1 MTKGADT
8 VDPENF
14 VEVLAVNCGERRPS
28 TLPPVPRGAELP
40 LAPGQLSLWFMN
52 DLVTNRAAYHVV
64 EAHRLRGR
72 LYADD
77 LRRAMRALVDRHEA
91 LRTCIRVRD
100 GVPYQVIEAAA
111 EFAWEEADVSAAR
124 NPDAAAREVVASRSA
139 EPFDLAAGSLFR
151 VTLVRLSPLEHFF
164 ALTIHQVISDRQST
178 EILFTELSHLYNAL
192 RDGRP
197 AELTTLPAQY
207 SDFAWFQQEL
217 LQGARADQELAYW
230 SEKMTGAPADA
241 GFPID
246 RPRPPVHGNRGSTL
260 QFDLPTGTAAAV
272 RDLGRSRGVT
282 EFMVLLSVFVALLAR
297 YARTRDII
305 VGTPTS
311 SRTRGEFNDLVG
323 FWSNMAVL
331 RADCSDD
338 PIFLELLSRIKD
350 ILGRATVDGGVPFWR
365 LVSALAPDRDLGRHP
380 LFQVTFK
387 AYKASA
393 CFLQLRDLTVESLR
407 LADRTSRFDLSMA
420 VEADSDGQLHG
431 FLSYNE
437 ELFYETTAHQIA
449 EHFQRLLS
457 SVLEDPARRLSRLQM
472 LGDVEWRTILAQS
485 VSPRKTPRQT
495 IKEMVA
501 RSVKLSPHRIAISS
515 AAGAMSYRELD
526 IAAGRIAGLL
536 SARGFGPDDLVAV
549 CLERD
554 PMLVAALLGI
564 AQSGA
569 AYLPIDPGYPPERV
583 RLILG
588 AGGARITLTQR
599 SLADRFPDDSQ
610 IIILDDLPPK
620 AGTALSAEPRPA
632 DLAYVMYTSGSTGK
646 PKGVAVQQQGVA
658 RLALGLPQVATTA
671 DDTFLL
677 LASVAFDASTI
688 EVWVPLAHG
697 ARLVIYPPGPVEPY
711 ELGTVLEAEHVS
723 VLFLTPQLANLV
735 VDTDP
740 SLLSPLRLLI
750 TGGEAMSPP
759 HMRRLR
765 AALPNLTIV
774 NGYGPTEGT
783 SLATDYVLP
792 ELIPSSSVPI
802 GYPIG
807 DTWTFVLDLDM
818 NLVPIGV
825 TGELYIGGP
834 GVARGYL
841 RDPGLTA
848 TRFVADPIGPPGER
862 LYRTGDLVRWHV
874 DGGLEFIGRTDDQVK
889 LRGFRIEP
897 GEIAAAVK
905 GHPAVQDAFV
915 MLRGNGHG
923 AELVAYLVAARELS
937 GELYDELRAYLRD
950 RLPGPMVPSQ
960 FLSVDELPLS
970 SNGKVDRTALPEPEK
985 RSGIPGQLA
994 LRTDAEVAIATE
1006 WATLLGRQEV
1016 YADDNFFLLGG
1027 DSLTAV
1033 RAVSR
1038 LAARFGVKLLL
1049 SSIFVHPTVREM
1061 AAEISRLSSC
1071 LEIQAKW
1078 SESDWLCRARYRV
1091 IEE

>member
-1 MTKGADT
+1 
-8 VDPENF
+8 
-14 VEVLAVNCGERRPS
+14 
-28 TLPPVPRGAELP
+28 
-40 LAPGQLSLWFMN
+40 
-52 DLVTNRAAYHVV
+52 
-64 EAHRLRGR
+64 
-72 LYADD
+72 
-77 LRRAMRALVDRHEA
+77 
-91 LRTCIRVRD
+91 
-100 GVPYQVIEAAA
+100 
-111 EFAWEEADVSAAR
+111 
-124 NPDAAAREVVASRSA
+124 
-139 EPFDLAAGSLFR
+139 
-151 VTLVRLSPLEHFF
+151 
-164 ALTIHQVISDRQST
+164 
-178 EILFTELSHLYNAL
+178 
-192 RDGRP
+192 
-197 AELTTLPAQY
+197 
-207 SDFAWFQQEL
+207 
-217 LQGARADQELAYW
+217 
-230 SEKMTGAPADA
+230 
-241 GFPID
+241 
-246 RPRPPVHGNRGSTL
+246 
-260 QFDLPTGTAAAV
+260 
-272 RDLGRSRGVT
+272 
-282 EFMVLLSVFVALLAR
+282 
-297 YARTRDII
+297 
-305 VGTPTS
+305 
-311 SRTRGEFNDLVG
+311 
-323 FWSNMAVL
+323 
-331 RADCSDD
+331 
-338 PIFLELLSRIKD
+338 
-350 ILGRATVDGGVPFWR
+350 
-365 LVSALAPDRDLGRHP
+365 
-380 LFQVTFK
+380 
-387 AYKASA
+387 
-393 CFLQLRDLTVESLR
+393 
-407 LADRTSRFDLSMA
+407 
-420 VEADSDGQLHG
+420 
-431 FLSYNE
+431 
-437 ELFYETTAHQIA
+437 
-449 EHFQRLLS
+449 
-457 SVLEDPARRLSRLQM
+457 
-472 LGDVEWRTILAQS
+472 
-485 VSPRKTPRQT
+485 
-495 IKEMVA
+495 
-501 RSVKLSPHRIAISS
+501 
-515 AAGAMSYRELD
+515 
-526 IAAGRIAGLL
+526 
-536 SARGFGPDDLVAV
+536 
-549 CLERD
+549 
-554 PMLVAALLGI
+554 
-564 AQSGA
+564 
-569 AYLPIDPGYPPERV
+569 
-583 RLILG
+583 
-588 AGGARITLTQR
+588 
-599 SLADRFPDDSQ
+599 
-610 IIILDDLPPK
+610 
-620 AGTALSAEPRPA
+620 
-632 DLAYVMYTSGSTGK
+632 
-646 PKGVAVQQQGVA
+646 
-658 RLALGLPQVATTA
+658 
-671 DDTFLL
+671 
-677 LASVAFDASTI
+677 
-688 EVWVPLAHG
+688 
-697 ARLVIYPPGPVEPY
+697 VEPY